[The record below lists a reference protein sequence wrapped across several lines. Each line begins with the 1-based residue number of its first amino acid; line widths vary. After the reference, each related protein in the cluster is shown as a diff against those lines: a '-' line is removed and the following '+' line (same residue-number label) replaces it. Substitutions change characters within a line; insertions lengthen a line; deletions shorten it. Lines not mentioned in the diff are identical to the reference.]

1 MSYPFTAVVS
11 NEYNTPYAG
20 VNATCAEITSTR
32 KGNGR
37 NYFFNFGNF
46 ILTIF
51 RIDILRQ
58 ERYNQTNGTDIWFHK
73 SKKCHRVADFF
84 LEEEKK

>member
-37 NYFFNFGNF
+37 NYFFNFGINKKQKKV
-46 ILTIF
+46 L
-51 RIDILRQ
+51 DI
-58 ERYNQTNGTDIWFHK
+58 
-73 SKKCHRVADFF
+73 
-84 LEEEKK
+84 